1 MVSRIMRAIQLSAR
15 TIRMKL
21 CYFNKCVQTKGSF
34 VDVSLSSRVYGKTGG
49 SVSLGKGVTINRNAT
64 IAAVGGIIEIG
75 RKCSLGRN
83 CTIVAHEKISIGE
96 NCMFGPGVT
105 MYDHDHLFD
114 STGVITQGYKTGAIS
129 IGSQCWIG
137 ANAIILRGTQIGDG
151 CVIGAGTVVR
161 GVIPPH
167 SIVTNNREMIVK
179 PIQD

>member
-1 MVSRIMRAIQLSAR
+1 MVNKIIRAVQLCIR
-15 TIRMKL
+15 TICIKWR
-21 CYFNKCVQTKGSF
+21 CGFRCVRTKGGF

-49 SVSLGKGVTINRNAT
+49 LVSLSKGVKINRNVT

-75 RKCSLGRN
+75 RRCSLGRN

-129 IGSQCWIG
+129 IGRQCWIG